1 MAVRYGRFT
10 RRILRDVRL
19 VGALVLALAP
29 VAVHADDDIEVC
41 SVSYDVEDPEFS
53 PDGRQLAY
61 FNFKGELRVVDLD
74 DDGLPPAGA
83 GGDCSGTLVATGV
96 LWKVPNLSFRQG
108 PEWGDSGRG
117 IDLFYTAALPDGQ
130 PALARAWSD
139 AAGWHTEWLD
149 NGSNRGLPMASVDG
163 DDPQPRIMYLRAITA
178 KKYVAAWRQAS
189 SASEAVFPASG
200 NLDSGGVPRW
210 VRGARQ
216 VTTARADSAGTLQGA
231 YYDLDTGQ
239 TSFITSGGGQK
250 DEIWMWS
257 APDFGGDRVAIDV
270 VDGTALQ
277 VWHEGPAGWMLINT
291 IAAADITSLPLI
303 FSPEPFVVRG
313 RSYVA
318 AQLGL
323 KKFDNAQIWAIAIDP
338 VQSLALRVSNSGIEA
353 ARGEP
358 EWLATRN
365 GVYVYY
371 SEYDKPLKASLRRG
385 RVVLP

>member
-10 RRILRDVRL
+10 RRIQRWVCP
-19 VGALVLALAP
+19 VGALVLTLLSA
-29 VAVHADDDIEVC
+29 AVHADDDIEVC
-41 SVSYDVEDPEFS
+41 NVSYDVEDPEFS

-74 DDGLPPAGA
+74 DDGLPPGGA

-108 PEWGDSGRG
+108 PEWGSSERG
-117 IDLFYTAALPDGQ
+117 IDLFYTAALPEGQ

-139 AAGWHTEWLD
+139 AAGWHTELLD
-149 NGSNRGLPMASVDG
+149 NGASRGLPMASVDAS
-163 DDPQPRIMYLRAITA
+163 DPQPRIMYLRAITA
-178 KKYVAAWRQAS
+178 RRYVAAWREANS
-189 SASEAVFPASG
+189 VSEQVFPASG
-200 NLDSGGVPRW
+200 NLDTGGVPRW

-216 VTTARADSAGTLQGA
+216 VTTARADSAGIFQGA
-231 YYDLDTGQ
+231 YYDLDTRQ
-239 TSFITSGGGQK
+239 TSFITNGGGQK
-250 DEIWMWS
+250 DEIWMWR

-277 VWHEGPAGWMLINT
+277 VWHEGPSGWTLINT

-303 FSPEPFVVRG
+303 YSPEPFVVRG

-318 AQLGL
+318 VQLGQ
-323 KKFDNAQIWAIAIDP
+323 KKFDNSQIWAIAIDP
-338 VQSLALRVSNSGIEA
+338 VQSLALRASNSGIEA
-353 ARGEP
+353 TRGEP
-358 EWLATRN
+358 EWLATTN

-385 RVVLP
+385 RVDLP